1 MNNQIKKLAVI
12 GTGSAGVLTLSHF
25 LTYLPKDWEIYSIY
39 DPNTPR
45 VGIGEST
52 NPSFVSSLDT
62 SINFH
67 VLRDLKE
74 INGSIKYATVFK
86 NWRKEHFYHPLLGGS
101 NAIHFNTHKLFDFV
115 VHKFR
120 EKYKN
125 KFKEL
130 TGFVEK
136 IENKDTHAE
145 LTIDNKIH
153 KFNFVIQC
161 TGFPK
166 DYTDFNV
173 CNLPVNHCLVHNIEK
188 PGDWE
193 YTGHRATRNGWMFEI
208 PLDNRQSYGYLFNN
222 NVTSVEEAQSDF
234 SKEINVPVSELQ
246 NIEYK
251 FKSYYAKQLFD
262 GRILK
267 QGNAAIFF
275 EPISA
280 TSLWLYDNIN
290 RMFLD
295 YLTGTTLRGSADIEP
310 TIENVNSEFINI
322 ANQVEE
328 LICYYYHGGSIYDT
342 PFWQRTIKLTS
353 ERLKQSENL
362 KRMIES
368 FKIHNEI
375 GTPVNA
381 GQWCFTAPGLMK
393 IDQNFN
399 YHYFTKKE

>member
-1 MNNQIKKLAVI
+1 MKHKIAVI
-12 GTGSAGVLTLSHF
+12 GTGSAGVLALSHF
-25 LTYLPKDWEIYSIY
+25 LTYLPKDWEVYSIY

-62 SINFH
+62 SVNFQ
-67 VLRDLKE
+67 VLRDLEKIE
-74 INGSIKYATVFK
+74 GTIKYATVFK
-86 NWRKEHFYHPLLGGS
+86 NWRKDDFYHPLLGGN

-115 VHKFR
+115 KDKF
-120 EKYKN
+120 EENFPN
-125 KFKEL
+125 KFKQIQGYVSDL
-130 TGFVEK
+130 KNVGDHVECT
-136 IENKDTHAE
+136 IGDTVH
-145 LTIDNKIH
+145 N
-153 KFNFVIQC
+153 FNYVIQC

-166 DYTDFNV
+166 DYSQYQV
-173 CNLPVNHCLVHNIEK
+173 CNLPVNHCLVHNIKK

-193 YTGHRATRNGWMFEI
+193 YTGHRATKNGWMFEI
-208 PLDNRQSYGYLFNN
+208 PLTTRQSYGYLFNN
-222 NVTSVEEAQSDF
+222 TITSIAEAKEDF
-234 SKEINVPVSELQ
+234 SKEIMVPESLLD

-251 FKSYYAKQLFD
+251 FKSYYAKDIFD

-267 QGNAAIFF
+267 NGNAAIFF

-290 RMFLD
+290 RLLFAYMA
-295 YLTGTTLRGSADIEP
+295 GNTLGDTDLEP
-310 TIENVNSEFINI
+310 TIPNVNTQFLNI

-342 PFWQRTIKLTS
+342 PFWKHTKEITS
-353 ERLKQSENL
+353 KRLEISENL
-362 KRMIES
+362 QRMISGFRRE
-368 FKIHNEI
+368 HEI

-393 IDQNFN
+393 IDKNFGYN
-399 YHYFTKKE
+399 YFSKQ

>member
-1 MNNQIKKLAVI
+1 MDNNIKRLAVI
-12 GTGSAGVLTLSHF
+12 GTGSAGVLALSHF

-62 SINFH
+62 SIDFH

-115 VHKFR
+115 AEKFR
-120 EKYKN
+120 IKYKN
-125 KFKEL
+125 KFK
-130 TGFVEK
+130 
-136 IENKDTHAE
+136 
-145 LTIDNKIH
+145 
-153 KFNFVIQC
+153 
-161 TGFPK
+161 
-166 DYTDFNV
+166 
-173 CNLPVNHCLVHNIEK
+173 
-188 PGDWE
+188 
-193 YTGHRATRNGWMFEI
+193 
-208 PLDNRQSYGYLFNN
+208 
-222 NVTSVEEAQSDF
+222 
-234 SKEINVPVSELQ
+234 
-246 NIEYK
+246 
-251 FKSYYAKQLFD
+251 SYYSKKIFD

-280 TSLWLYDNIN
+280 TSLWLYDQIN
-290 RMFLD
+290 RMFMD
-295 YLTGTTLRGSADIEP
+295 YLLGANLRNSEDIEP
-310 TIENVNSEFINI
+310 TIENVNSQFINI

-342 PFWQRTIKLTS
+342 PFWNNTVRLTND
-353 ERLKQSENL
+353 RLKRSENL
-362 KRMIES
+362 ERMKKS
-368 FKIHNEI
+368 FEIHNEN

-393 IDQNFN
+393 IDKNFN
-399 YHYFTKKE
+399 YYYFTEKE